1 MLLSKMLKKENNNFD
16 IIRLLAAMM
25 VIYGHSYAISP
36 QEGKS
41 DLVSNMINFDYS
53 GSLAVKIF
61 FFLSGLVVSNSLLNN
76 KQISS
81 FIFSR
86 IFRIL
91 PGLILVVTVSTFLI
105 GPLLSTDS
113 ISSYYS
119 NGDTYTYFF
128 RNIILQPQ
136 WFLPGVFDHN
146 AQTAF
151 NGSLWTLPY
160 EALAYALTLITF
172 VIIGFENR
180 KLATVIAIV
189 VILDPFIGNKVIF
202 SWVDAKNTEISLLAP
217 CFSLGVLFSMWK
229 DKISINK
236 KLIISLWVLYYVF
249 HSSPH
254 VAILF
259 YPAILTTFLYISSTP
274 LLLKL
279 KLPVDI
285 SYGVYLWGWPVQQI
299 FAQFYPDSG
308 VLLNQ
313 LLSMLASVLLGTISW
328 FLVEKKFISI
338 GKKTAGFY
346 SGKLAN

>member
-41 DLVSNMINFDYS
+41 DFVLNIINFDYS

-61 FFLSGLVVSNSLLNN
+61 FFLSGLVVSNSLLKN
-76 KQISS
+76 KSISS

-86 IFRIL
+86 MFRIL
-91 PGLILVVTVSTFLI
+91 PGLILVVTISTFLI

-119 NGDTYTYFF
+119 NGDTYEYFYK
-128 RNIILQPQ
+128 NIVLHPQ
-136 WFLPGVFDHN
+136 WLLPGVFDSN
-146 AQTAF
+146 VRTAV

-160 EALAYALTLITF
+160 EALAYTLTLITF

-180 KLATVIAIV
+180 KLATLIAFI
-189 VILDPFIGNKVIF
+189 VILDPFIGNKLIF
-202 SWVDAKNTEISLLAP
+202 SWINAENTEVSLLAP

-229 DKISINK
+229 DQISINK
-236 KLIISLWVLYYVF
+236 KLVFSLWILYYTL
-249 HSSPH
+249 HNSPH
-254 VAILF
+254 AAIFF
-259 YPAILTTFLYISSTP
+259 YPAIFTTLLYISSTQA
-274 LLLKL
+274 LLKL

-299 FAQFYPDSG
+299 FAQLYPSSG

-313 LLSMLASVLLGTISW
+313 LLSMLVSVLLGTISW

-338 GKKTAGFY
+338 GKKTAVSY
-346 SGKLAN
+346 SEKLDN